1 MSYLLDTDTFIYW
14 MKDNPSVVSRILRSG
29 LDTVAGSVV
38 SKAELFFGAFNSAQ
52 VDHNVRAVRKLAKI
66 VSFLPLDDLAQEF
79 FGKIKAELR
88 CNGIPL
94 EDSDIL
100 IAATALST
108 HRILVTNN
116 VRHFSRIPGLKLEN
130 WIL

>member
-14 MKDNPSVVSRILRSG
+14 MKDTPSVVSNILRSG
-29 LDTVAGSVV
+29 LDTVAGSVI
-38 SKAELFFGAFNSAQ
+38 SKAELFFGAFNSVQ
-52 VDHNVRAVRKLAKI
+52 VEHNVKAVRKLARI

-88 CNGIPL
+88 RSGLPL

-116 VRHFSRIPGLKLEN
+116 IRHFSRIPGLKIET
-130 WIL
+130 WIS

>member
-1 MSYLLDTDTFIYW
+1 MSYLLDTDMFIYW
-14 MKDNPSVVSRILRSG
+14 MKGTPTVVSKILRAG

-38 SKAELFFGAFNSAQ
+38 SKAELFFGAFNSAR
-52 VDHNVRAVRKLAKI
+52 VEHNVSAVRKLART

-88 CNGIPL
+88 RNGTTL

-108 HRILVTNN
+108 HRVLVSNN
-116 VRHFSRIPGLKLEN
+116 IQHFSRIPGLKLEN
-130 WIL
+130 WMP

>member
-1 MSYLLDTDTFIYW
+1 MSYLLDTDMFIYW
-14 MKDNPSVVSRILRSG
+14 MKDTPVVVSKVLSTG
-29 LDTVAGSVV
+29 LDAVAGSVV
-38 SKAELFFGAFNSAQ
+38 SKAELFFGAFNSMR
-52 VDHNVRAVRKLAKI
+52 VEHNVGAVRKLAKI

-88 CNGIPL
+88 RKGTTL

-108 HRILVTNN
+108 HRILVSNN
-116 VRHFSRIPGLKLEN
+116 L
-130 WIL
+130 

>member
-1 MSYLLDTDTFIYW
+1 MPYLLDTDTFIYW
-14 MKDNPSVVSRILRSG
+14 MKNTPSVVSRILSSG
-29 LDTVAGSVV
+29 LDAVSGSVV
-38 SKAELFFGAFNSAQ
+38 SKAELFFGAYNSEQ
-52 VDHNVRAVRKLAKI
+52 VEHNVKAVRKLARI

-88 CNGIPL
+88 RGGMPL

-100 IAATALST
+100 IAATALSS

-116 VRHFSRIPGLKLEN
+116 IRHFSRIPGLKLEN
-130 WIL
+130 WIS